1 MKLIRY
7 TILTFLFIT
16 GAANAQVLKIATLA
30 PDGSAWMNRM
40 KAGAKEITERTDNRV
55 SFKFYPGGVMGDDK
69 AVLRKIK
76 IGQLHGAALPSGSLA
91 PYYPDSQ
98 VYSLPL
104 RFRSFDE
111 IDYVRSK
118 MDSVLIEGFKKSGF
132 VTFGLSEGGLAYTL
146 SKSPVSS
153 VADLQ
158 KLKVWVPD
166 TDAMGISAMQ
176 TYGINPIPLS
186 IGDVLTSLQTG
197 LVNTVAASPI
207 AAIALQW
214 HNQVGY
220 LTNLPLLYVYA
231 VFALNEKTYNK
242 IAPADQKIVSEVMTR
257 TFHGIDQQNRKDNI
271 AAFAALQTQGI
282 QLVEPN
288 PETLDEWYEKA
299 EESVNEMV
307 SRQIISADILHRLNQ
322 LLKEYRTKVAQK

>member
-30 PDGSAWMNRM
+30 PDGSDWMNRM

-220 LTNLPLLYVYA
+220 LTDLPLLYIYA
-231 VFALNEKTYNK
+231 VFALNEKTFNK

-257 TFHGIDQQNRKDNI
+257 TFHDIDQQNRKDNI

>member
-1 MKLIRY
+1 VRLIQY
-7 TILTFLFIT
+7 IILCFLLFT
-16 GAANAQVLKIATLA
+16 SATNAQVLKIATLA
-30 PDGSAWMNRM
+30 PDGSDWMNRM
-40 KAGAKEITERTDNRV
+40 KAGAKEISERTDNRV

-76 IGQLHGAALPSGSLA
+76 VGQLHGAAMPSGSLA

-118 MDSVLIEGFKKSGF
+118 MDAVLIEGFKQSGF
-132 VTFGLSEGGLAYTL
+132 ITFGLSEGGLAYTL
-146 SKSPVSS
+146 SKSPVRS

-214 HNQVGY
+214 HNQVSY
-220 LTNLPLLYVYA
+220 LTDLPLLYVYA
-231 VFALNEKTYNK
+231 VFALNEKTYRK
-242 IAPADQKIVSEVMTR
+242 IAPADQAIVKAVMTR
-257 TFHGIDQQNRKDNI
+257 TFLGIDQQNRKDNI
-271 AAFAALQTQGI
+271 AAFAALQQQGI
-282 QLVEPN
+282 KLVQPD
-288 PETLDEWYEKA
+288 PSTLNEWHERA
-299 EESVNEMV
+299 EASVHQMV
-307 SRQIISADILHRLNQ
+307 EQKIISPEILNQ
-322 LLKEYRTKVAQK
+322 LNRLLKEYRTEIAHK

>member
-7 TILTFLFIT
+7 SILTFLFIT

-30 PDGSAWMNRM
+30 PDGSDWMNRM

-220 LTNLPLLYVYA
+220 LTNLPLLYIYA

-257 TFHGIDQQNRKDNI
+257 TFHDIDQQNRKDNI